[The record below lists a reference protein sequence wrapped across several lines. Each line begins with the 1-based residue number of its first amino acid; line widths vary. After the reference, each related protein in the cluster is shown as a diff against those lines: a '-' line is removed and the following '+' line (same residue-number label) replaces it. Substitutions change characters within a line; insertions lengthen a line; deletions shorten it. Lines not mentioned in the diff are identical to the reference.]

1 MGIWFDS
8 GATSSHLGLEL
19 GGGGGGGMDHSHPGS
34 PAHLRL
40 PAAPH
45 CTRVGGR
52 HAPPHQSE
60 GAWPS
65 PASIAPGRR
74 GGTMNRAC
82 LPGWCRERAQL
93 NGANSPRRWFPSHS
107 HRVHAL
113 PLLAPGPTVM

>member
-1 MGIWFDS
+1 MGFWFDS

-19 GGGGGGGMDHSHPGS
+19 GGGGGGGWITVTQGS
-34 PAHLRL
+34 PAHAR
-40 PAAPH
+40 PPH
-45 CTRVGGR
+45 RTRTGGR

-82 LPGWCRERAQL
+82 LPGWCRARAQL